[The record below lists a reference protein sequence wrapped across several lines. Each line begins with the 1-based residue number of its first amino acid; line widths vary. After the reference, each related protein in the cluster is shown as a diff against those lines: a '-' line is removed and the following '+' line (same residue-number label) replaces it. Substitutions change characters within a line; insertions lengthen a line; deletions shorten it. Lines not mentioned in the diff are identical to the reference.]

1 MKLSFTKMQGCA
13 NDYIYL
19 DCRTSG
25 VPENIAAL
33 SERLS
38 RRHFSIGADGII
50 CICAPVTAGADA
62 MMRIFNADGSEGKMC
77 GNGIRCVAE
86 WLYTHGMAK
95 PKLAIDTLSGLKTV
109 ARMGEGL
116 WQVEMGAYT
125 AMAAALPAVNMGEGP
140 LVDLPLEVEEN
151 LWRVTCISVGNPH
164 CVTIVPEVDSL
175 KLEQIGPGF
184 EHHENFPERINT
196 EFVQVVDATHLK
208 MRVWERG
215 SGETW
220 ACGTG
225 TCATVAALTELGI
238 CPAGED
244 VHVQLRGGELTLYQ
258 VATVKRTNG
267 NLYFDYTGDFTGC
280 GVVLGDLSDST
291 LADQLVKYLPAVPAI
306 AAQQDVNEEGYANIT
321 KLPQGL
327 YLVVQTE
334 ASHGYEAIKPFLV
347 SIPMPDGDNW
357 IYDVDATPKVGAT
370 IPETPDTPDTPDV
383 PDTPDTPDTPDLPE
397 PVSYT
402 HLTLPTICSV

>member
-25 VPENIAAL
+25 VPEQIAAL

-86 WLYTHGMAK
+86 WLHVHDPACAEK
-95 PKLAIDTLSGLKTV
+95 SVLKIDTQSGLKTLT
-109 ARMGEGL
+109 RMGEEL
-116 WQVEMGAYT
+116 WQVEMGVYS
-125 AMAAALPAVNMGEGP
+125 AMAADLPAVNMGEGP

-225 TCATVAALTELGI
+225 TCATVAALGEQGL
-238 CPAGED
+238 CPVGED
-244 VHVQLRGGELTLYQ
+244 VHVALRGGELTIRVLPGKQ
-258 VATVKRTNG
+258 LLMTGAATTVYEG
-267 NLYFDYTGDFTGC
+267 
-280 GVVLGDLSDST
+280 
-291 LADQLVKYLPAVPAI
+291 I
-306 AAQQDVNEEGYANIT
+306 AEV
-321 KLPQGL
+321 
-327 YLVVQTE
+327 
-334 ASHGYEAIKPFLV
+334 
-347 SIPMPDGDNW
+347 
-357 IYDVDATPKVGAT
+357 
-370 IPETPDTPDTPDV
+370 
-383 PDTPDTPDTPDLPE
+383 
-397 PVSYT
+397 
-402 HLTLPTICSV
+402 